1 MSDLISRKALVNG
14 LMENYEKCMTFH
26 DLLSYIQ
33 EQPTAYDVDK
43 VVKGLRARERNF
55 TIGTGVLN
63 GASIRAEVYS
73 HAVEIVEGGGDV

>member
-55 TIGTGVLN
+55 TIASGVLN